1 MLFRSIFLSLFLVP
15 GVSLWAQNPA
25 VGSMLEAIRIDSM
38 MLWVNELS
46 GEIPVDVG
54 NGPELIFSRHKFSGG
69 NAVARAYLVQKLEQ
83 FGYDSVVQT
92 FSTTGENILAT
103 KVGSLYP
110 DQVVVLCAHYDAM
123 PAGNL
128 AAPGADDNGSGCGAV
143 LEAARLLRDTE
154 FAYTI
159 VFALW
164 DEEEQGLI
172 GAKYYAGGM
181 AANDKLI
188 RAVVNMDAISYDGN
202 ADTKAR
208 IHTRPIGNSNEI
220 ADTLFAVRQHYNI
233 DLDLIRTSPGA
244 AYSDHAAFWNE
255 GYGAILVIEEF
266 GADGNP
272 FYHTSNDR
280 SMHFDVP
287 YYEKLAKLSIATMA
301 TLAEPIGMFQAVQE
315 PVSMHSFGLQAWPNP
330 SNGSTTIWLD
340 VPQNGMVQVQLFD
353 AMGRMVQLLHHGTLT
368 RGRHSFEVPLS
379 AFAAGSYV
387 ALAQGAGLQ
396 PRSLRL
402 VRTP

>member
-1 MLFRSIFLSLFLVP
+1 MLLRSVLLSLFLVS
-15 GVSLWAQNPA
+15 GASLWAQNPT
-25 VGSMLEAIRIDSM
+25 VGSIVEAVRIDSM
-38 MLWVNELS
+38 MLWVNELT
-46 GEIPVDVG
+46 GELPIDVG
-54 NGPELIFSRHKFSGG
+54 NGPELIFSRHKFSTG
-69 NAVARAYLVQKLEQ
+69 NALARAYLVQKLEQ
-83 FGYDSVVQT
+83 FGYEPEIQT
-92 FSTTGENILAT
+92 FSSSGENILAI
-103 KVGSLYP
+103 KEGSLYP
-110 DQVVVLCAHYDAM
+110 DQVVILCAHYDSM
-123 PAGNL
+123 PAGGA
-128 AAPGADDNGSGCGAV
+128 AAPGADDDGSGCGAV
-143 LEAARLLRDTE
+143 LEAARLLRDTD

-181 AANDKLI
+181 AANGKLI
-188 RAVVNMDAISYDGN
+188 RAVVNMDAIAYDGN

-208 IHTRPIGNSNEI
+208 IHTRPIANSNEI
-220 ADTLFAVRQHYNI
+220 ADTLFAARQHYNI
-233 DLDLIRTSPGA
+233 DLDLILTSPGA
-244 AYSDHAAFWNE
+244 AYSDHAAFWTE
-255 GYGAILVIEEF
+255 GYGAILVIQEF
-266 GADGNP
+266 GADSNP

-301 TLAEPIGMFQAVQE
+301 TLAEPIGVFQTVQE

-330 SNGSTTIWLD
+330 TNGSTTIWLD

-353 AMGRMVQLLHHGTLT
+353 AMGRMVQLIHHGTLT

-379 AFAAGSYV
+379 AFVAGSYV

-396 PRSLRL
+396 PLTLRL

>member
-1 MLFRSIFLSLFLVP
+1 MLFRSVLLSLFFIS
-15 GVSLWAQNPA
+15 GASLWAQNPT
-25 VGSMLEAIRIDSM
+25 VSSIVEAIRIDSM
-38 MLWVNELS
+38 MLWVEELT
-46 GEIPVDVG
+46 GELPIDLG
-54 NGPELIFSRHKFSGG
+54 NGPELIFSRHKFSSG
-69 NAVARAYLVQKLEQ
+69 NALAKAYLVQKLEE
-83 FGYDSVVQT
+83 FGYLPEIQT
-92 FSTTGENILAT
+92 FSSSGENILAI
-103 KVGSLYP
+103 KQGSVYP
-110 DQVVVLCAHYDAM
+110 DEVVILCAHYDSM
-123 PAGNL
+123 PAGGA

-188 RAVVNMDAISYDGN
+188 RGVVNMDAISYDGN

-208 IHTRPIGNSNEI
+208 IHTRPIANSNEI
-220 ADTLFAVRQHYNI
+220 ADTLFAVREHYNI
-233 DLDLIRTSPGA
+233 DLDLILTSPGA
-244 AYSDHAAFWNE
+244 AYSDHAAFWTE

-287 YYEKLAKLSIATMA
+287 YYEKLAKLSIATTA

-315 PVSMHSFGLQAWPNP
+315 PASTRWFGLQAWPNP
-330 SNGSTTIWLD
+330 SNSSSTIWID
-340 VPQNGMVQVQLFD
+340 VPQSGVVQVQLFD
-353 AMGRMVQLLHHGTLT
+353 AMGRMVQELHHGTLS
-368 RGRHSFEVPLS
+368 RGRHSFEVPLNGL
-379 AFAAGSYV
+379 AAGSYV
-387 ALAQGAGLQ
+387 AVAQGAGLH
-396 PRSLRL
+396 PRTLRL
-402 VRTP
+402 ARTP

>member
-1 MLFRSIFLSLFLVP
+1 MLFRSILLPLFLIP
-15 GVSLWAQNPA
+15 GSALWAQNPT
-25 VGSMLEAIRIDSM
+25 VSSILEAIRIDSM
-38 MLWVNELS
+38 MLWVDELS
-46 GEIPVDVG
+46 GELPIDVG
-54 NGPELIFSRHKFSGG
+54 NGPELILSRHKLSTG
-69 NAVARAYLVQKLEQ
+69 NALATDYLVQKLEE
-83 FGYDSVVQT
+83 FGYLPEIQT
-92 FSTTGENILAT
+92 FSSSGANILAI
-103 KVGSLYP
+103 KQGSVYP
-110 DQVVVLCAHYDAM
+110 DQVVILCAHYDSM
-123 PAGNL
+123 PAGGA

-143 LEAARLLRDTE
+143 LEAARLLRNTE

-172 GAKYYAGGM
+172 GAKYYAGVM

-188 RAVVNMDAISYDGN
+188 RGVVNMDAIAYDGN

-208 IHTRPIGNSNEI
+208 IHTRPIANSNEI
-220 ADTLFAVRQHYNI
+220 ADTLFAVREHYNI

-244 AYSDHAAFWNE
+244 TYSDHAAFWTE

-280 SMHFDVP
+280 SMRFDVP
-287 YYEKLAKLSIATMA
+287 YYEKLAKLSIATTA

-315 PVSMHSFGLQAWPNP
+315 PASMGSFGLQAWPNP
-330 SNGSTTIWLD
+330 SNSSSTIWVD

-353 AMGRMVQLLHHGTLT
+353 AMGGMVQELHQGTLS
-368 RGRHSFEVPLS
+368 RGRHSFEVSLN
-379 AFAAGSYV
+379 ALAAGSYMV
-387 ALAQGAGLQ
+387 LVQGAGSE
-396 PRSLRL
+396 PRSMRM